1 MVEDK
6 DVIEDGIDVVF
17 CVVSNDNEHWDVVD
31 VVGTSDDSSFQNK
44 SPNNQEIT
52 DLILGGSSRRRIV
65 SLSLLLSSSV
75 FRVLLLVSRSGDN
88 APFFETK

>member
-6 DVIEDGIDVVF
+6 GVTEDGIDVVF
-17 CVVSNDNEHWDVVD
+17 CVVSNDNEHWDVVA
-31 VVGTSDDSSFQNK
+31 VGISDDSSFQNK

>member
-6 DVIEDGIDVVF
+6 GVTEDGIDVVF
-17 CVVSNDNEHWDVVD
+17 CVVSNFNEHWDVV
-31 VVGTSDDSSFQNK
+31 VAGISDDSSFQNK